1 MTEPI
6 DGPEMASD
14 QGPTEPAAEVVGEV
28 QPATEEPVPPQGA
41 VPPEA
46 PTTEWVAPEATGG
59 GRWTRG
65 CLVVVIVAATVLI
78 VGFAGLVFIGGQV
91 QSILAGTIEFGT
103 GGTGCSVTGTS
114 TTFKASSPIHS
125 AAYLQREIRAGETI
139 TTVVTF
145 PNGTSEPS
153 DRTFDDTGK
162 CITED
167 VEPGLDPGH
176 YGLEYR
182 AGTEVLAKGGFDVTP

>member
-1 MTEPI
+1 MTEPM
-6 DGPEMASD
+6 DE
-14 QGPTEPAAEVVGEV
+14 
-28 QPATEEPVPPQGA
+28 PATEPDRATAPAGEA
-41 VPPEA
+41 PPEA
-46 PTTEWVAPEATGG
+46 SSTAWVAPSDGG
-59 GRWTRG
+59 GGSRRTRG
-65 CLVVVIVAATVLI
+65 CLIVAIVAAVLLV
-78 VGFAGLVFIGGQV
+78 VGFFGLVFLGGQV
-91 QSILAGTIEFGT
+91 ESILAGTIEFGT
-103 GGTGCSVTGTS
+103 GGTGCSVTGEGK
-114 TTFKASSPIHS
+114 TFKASSPIHS

-167 VEPGLDPGH
+167 VEPGLEPGH

-182 AGTEVLAKGGFDVTP
+182 AGTEVLAKGEFDITP